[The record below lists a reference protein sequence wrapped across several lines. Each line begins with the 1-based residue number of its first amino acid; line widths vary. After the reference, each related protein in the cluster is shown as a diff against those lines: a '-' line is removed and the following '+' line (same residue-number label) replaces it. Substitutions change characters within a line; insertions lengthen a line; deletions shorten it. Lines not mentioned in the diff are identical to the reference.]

1 MTALEQLNAYLRRL
15 EWRLRFFA
23 ASRGAAIVAAL
34 ALALTVLLVAISNR
48 YAFAQNVVL
57 PLRVI
62 LFVALALAVS
72 FLLAWP
78 LLKLNRRRVTRL
90 VERRAPEFQQ
100 RLLTLTERQK
110 AGDPWSEVLAEDALR
125 IASLQG
131 PEQISSS
138 RSLFGALG
146 SGILAALILLWLIAA
161 GPGYWGY
168 GASLLWTGSASAS
181 KRPLYDIT
189 VQPGNKTVR
198 RKSDQLVTAQ
208 LFGFSARSVTL
219 HVKYGNALKWDETP
233 MQPKTSG
240 DGYRFL
246 FAGLSDAVEYYVQ
259 ADRARSRHFTINV
272 KDLPNVKR
280 VRVALKYPAGL
291 GLRNVMLDPGGDIRA
306 VNGTEAE
313 ISVLTD
319 RPLEQGALMM
329 DGGKRI
335 DLKRG
340 EGNWLS
346 ARLTIEKDGAYH
358 VAALDNGETV
368 RISDDYFIEAKKD
381 EPPIVKLLK
390 PGRDPH
396 VSPIEEVPVTV
407 EAADDFG
414 VQALELHYS
423 VNGGPEKT
431 LPLLKAKGTKE
442 AQGTTTIA
450 FEDLKVVPG
459 DVVSMYATAR
469 DAHTKAQSEMIFAQA
484 EPFDFKFSQSQQMGG
499 GGGGMGNQSSDISQ
513 RQKQVIAATFNELR
527 DKGKERG
534 ALAEDAKLLS
544 DLQGKLSEQA
554 MTLAQRMASRELGSA
569 GSEFAQFSK
578 LMTDASGDMAVAVEQ
593 LKPGKWSDAL
603 PPEQKALGSL
613 MRAEALFRDIQV
625 AFGQQNGGGGG
636 GGGAQRDL
644 ARMFDLELDT
654 SKNQYETGQQAS
666 AQQQQQDVQ
675 KALDE
680 AYQRLQALARR
691 QEELAAQS
699 PQQQQQFEQ
708 RWEEE
713 QLRREAEELRKQM
726 QQLAQNSQQNQSQAG
741 GSSQQQ
747 QGQQQRSSSQQS
759 GQQSG
764 SSSSGSQS
772 ASSSSS
778 GSAGDQSKRARQEQQ
793 QMAETMKRADSALQ
807 RAEEEM
813 RKAVSDRDASAR
825 QRAASQLREAQGL
838 INGMMS
844 GQAGNSLSDMA
855 NRAQEIANAQK
866 ELADRMKG
874 MYGEGSSR
882 SRQRYSQPPSQAGGE
897 QMPEMRDPNS
907 TRFGYGFQRRYGL
920 DEMRPT
926 RTPTAEEKS
935 LAGEKEKLAAELQGL
950 QQQMQQQA
958 QAMTGTRPD
967 ASAKLSRALSEAES
981 KELALRLQKD
991 ADWIKQGYGDRNVGM
1006 ENSVTAGL
1014 QQLSRDLHDVRSAMN
1029 KPGSQVP
1036 GHEND
1041 KTAQALAEVRQLR
1054 EELNRRSAEADL
1066 QRGSPGQQQSGG
1078 ENQAGQ
1084 PGGQQ
1089 SGREGSYSPRGG
1101 AAASGLDREGVQ
1113 SAISQLRGLRAQVDP
1128 HDRALSG
1135 YIDGA
1140 LGNLQHLT
1148 GAQAG
1153 LLDARIGQDALLSLQ
1168 RLEVELNK
1176 RVTQQES
1183 GGTRTGAREESPE
1196 KYRDAVA
1203 GYFKKLSQ
1211 GK

>member
-15 EWRLRFFA
+15 EWRLRFFV
-23 ASRGAAIVAAL
+23 ASRGAAVIAAL
-34 ALALTVLLVAISNR
+34 ALMLTLVLVAISNR

-57 PLRVI
+57 PLRI
-62 LFVALALAVS
+62 TLFVVLALAVS
-72 FLLAWP
+72 FTLARP

-90 VERRAPEFQQ
+90 IEQRAPEFQQ
-100 RLLTLTERQK
+100 RLLTLDERQK

-125 IASLQG
+125 IAG
-131 PEQISSS
+131 AHRPEQISSS
-138 RSLFGALG
+138 RSLWGTLG
-146 SGILAALILLWLIAA
+146 SGAVAAVILLWLIAA

-168 GASLLWTGSASAS
+168 GASLLWTGSAPAN
-181 KRPLYDIT
+181 KRPIYDIT
-189 VQPGNKTVR
+189 VQPGNKTIR

-208 LFGFSARSVTL
+208 LFGFSARNVTL
-219 HVKYGNALKWDETP
+219 HVKYGNAPKWDETP
-233 MQPKTSG
+233 MQPKASG

-246 FAGLSDAVEYYVQ
+246 FAGLSDEVEYYVQ
-259 ADRARSRHFTINV
+259 ADRARSRHFTIHV
-272 KDLPNVKR
+272 KDLPIVKR

-291 GLRNVMLDPGGDIRA
+291 GLQNAVFDPGGDIRA

-319 RPLEQGALMM
+319 RPLEQGVIML
-329 DGGKRI
+329 DGGKKI
-335 DLKRG
+335 ELKPG

-346 ARLTIEKDGAYH
+346 ARLPIEKDGAYH
-358 VAALDNGETV
+358 VAAIDNGEAV

-381 EPPIVKLLK
+381 EPPTVKLLK
-390 PGRDPH
+390 PGHDPK

-407 EAADDFG
+407 DAADDFG

-423 VNGGPEKT
+423 VNGGPEKV
-431 LPLLKAKGTKE
+431 LPLLKSKGVKE

-469 DAHTKAQSEMIFAQA
+469 DAHSKAQSEIIFAQA
-484 EPFDFKFSQSQQMGG
+484 EPFDFKFTQSQQMGG
-499 GGGGMGNQSSDISQ
+499 GGMGMGNQSSDISQ
-513 RQKQVIAATFNELR
+513 RQKQIIAATFNELR
-527 DKGKERG
+527 DKSQNRA
-534 ALAEDAKLLS
+534 ALVEDAKFLS

-593 LKPGKWSDAL
+593 LKPGKWNDAL

-613 MRAEALFRDIQV
+613 LRAEALFRNIQV
-625 AFGQQNGGGGG
+625 AFGQQGGGGG
-636 GGGAQRDL
+636 SSGAQRDL

-675 KALDE
+675 KALDD

-691 QEELAAQS
+691 QEELASQN
-699 PQQQQQFEQ
+699 PQQQQAFEQ

-726 QQLAQNSQQNQSQAG
+726 QQLAQNASQS
-741 GSSQQQ
+741 GSSSPQQ
-747 QGQQQRSSSQQS
+747 QGQQKASSQGSSSSSGQS
-759 GQQSG
+759 GQQQ
-764 SSSSGSQS
+764 GSQS
-772 ASSSSS
+772 ASNSSSSSS
-778 GSAGDQSKRARQEQQ
+778 GQRNAQEQR
-793 QMAETMKRADSALQ
+793 QMAETMKRADNALQ
-807 RAEEEM
+807 RAENEM

-825 QRAASQLREAQGL
+825 QRAASELREAQAL
-838 INGMMS
+838 MNRMMS
-844 GQAGNSLSDMA
+844 GQAGSSVSDMA
-855 NRAQEIANAQK
+855 NRAEEMAKAQK

-874 MYGEGSSR
+874 MYGEGTFR
-882 SRQRYSQPPSQAGGE
+882 SRQRYSASSQPGE
-897 QMPEMRDPNS
+897 GMPEMRDPNS

-920 DEMRPT
+920 DEMRPA
-926 RTPTAEEKS
+926 RSATAEEKE
-935 LAGEKEKLAAELQGL
+935 LANEKEKLASELGRL
-950 QQQMQQQA
+950 QEQMQQQA
-958 QAMTGTRPD
+958 QGMSGSRPD

-991 ADWIKQGYGDRNVGM
+991 ADWIRQGYGDRNVGM
-1006 ENSVTAGL
+1006 EDSVTAGL
-1014 QQLSRDLHDVRSAMN
+1014 QQLSRDLRDVQGAMN
-1029 KPGSQVP
+1029 KPGAP
-1036 GHEND
+1036 NTGRGTD

-1054 EELNRRSAEADL
+1054 EELDRRAAEKL
-1066 QRGSPGQQQSGG
+1066 SRGGQESGG
-1078 ENQAGQ
+1078 ENESSQSS
-1084 PGGQQ
+1084 GQQ
-1089 SGREGSYSPRGG
+1089 NAQSGAYSPQGG
-1101 AAASGLDREGVQ
+1101 ASPAGIDREGVQ
-1113 SAISQLRGLRAQVDP
+1113 SAISQLRGLRTQVDP
-1128 HDRALSG
+1128 HDRALLG

-1140 LGNLQHLT
+1140 LGTMQHLT

-1153 LLDARIGQDALLSLQ
+1153 LLDARISQDAFLNLQ
-1168 RLEVELNK
+1168 RLEVELSK
-1176 RVTQQES
+1176 RVAQHEA

-1211 GK
+1211 AK

>member
-23 ASRGAAIVAAL
+23 ASRGAAIVAGL
-34 ALALTVLLVAISNR
+34 ALALTVLLVSISNR

-57 PLRVI
+57 PLRI
-62 LFVALALAVS
+62 TLFVALALAVS
-72 FLLAWP
+72 FTLAWP

-90 VERRAPEFQQ
+90 VEQRAPRFQE

-125 IASLQG
+125 IAEEHQ

-146 SGILAALILLWLIAA
+146 SGVLAAVILLWLIAA

-168 GASLLWTGSASAS
+168 GASLLWTGNAPVS
-181 KRPLYDIT
+181 KRPIYDIT
-189 VQPGNKTVR
+189 VQPGDKTIR

-208 LFGFSARSVTL
+208 LFGFSAHNVTL
-219 HVKYGNALKWDETP
+219 HVKYGNAPKWDETP
-233 MQPKTSG
+233 MQPKASG

-259 ADRARSRHFTINV
+259 ADRAQSRHFTIHV
-272 KDLPNVKR
+272 KDLPNIKR

-291 GLRNVMLDPGGDIRA
+291 GLQNVVLDPGGDIRA

-319 RPLEQGALMM
+319 RPLEQGALMI

-335 DLKRG
+335 NLKAG

-346 ARLTIEKDGAYH
+346 ARLPIEKDGAYH
-358 VAALDNGETV
+358 VAAIDNGEAV

-381 EPPIVKLLK
+381 EPPTVKLLK
-390 PGRDPH
+390 PGHDPK

-407 EAADDFG
+407 DAADDFG
-414 VQALELHYS
+414 VQGLELHYS
-423 VNGGPEKT
+423 VNGGTEKV
-431 LPLLKAKGTKE
+431 LPLLKSKGAKE
-442 AQGTTTIA
+442 AQGSVNIA

-469 DAHTKAQSEMIFAQA
+469 DAHSKAQSEIIFAQA

-513 RQKQVIAATFNELR
+513 RQKQIIAATFNELK
-527 DKGKERG
+527 DKGKNRA
-534 ALAEDAKLLS
+534 ALSEDAKFLS
-544 DLQGKLSEQA
+544 ELQGKLSEQA
-554 MTLAQRMASRELGSA
+554 MTMAQRMASRELGSA

-593 LKPGKWSDAL
+593 LKPGKWNDAL

-613 MRAEALFRDIQV
+613 LRAEALFRNIQV

-636 GGGAQRDL
+636 GSGAQRDL

-654 SKNQYETGQQAS
+654 SKNQYETGQSAS
-666 AQQQQQDVQ
+666 AQQQQQQDIQ

-691 QEELAAQS
+691 QEELAAQN
-699 PQQQQQFEQ
+699 PKQQQAFEQ

-726 QQLAQNSQQNQSQAG
+726 QQLAQNSQ
-741 GSSQQQ
+741 
-747 QGQQQRSSSQQS
+747 SSS
-759 GQQSG
+759 QSG
-764 SSSSGSQS
+764 SSSPQQGQQKSSSQGNGSSSGQSGQQGSQS
-772 ASSSSS
+772 ASNPS
-778 GSAGDQSKRARQEQQ
+778 GVSGQRSAQEQR

-807 RAEEEM
+807 RAEDEM

-838 INGMMS
+838 INRMMS
-844 GQAGNSLSDMA
+844 GQAGSSMSDMA
-855 NRAQEIANAQK
+855 NRAEEIANAQK
-866 ELADRMKG
+866 ELANRMKE
-874 MYGEGSSR
+874 MYGEGSFR
-882 SRQRYSQPPSQAGGE
+882 SRQRYSASGRPGE
-897 QMPEMRDPNS
+897 QMPEMRDPTS

-920 DEMRPT
+920 DEMRPS
-926 RTPTAEEKS
+926 RSATPEEKA
-935 LAGEKEKLAAELQGL
+935 LAGEKEKLASELGRL
-950 QQQMQQQA
+950 QEQIQQQA
-958 QAMTGTRPD
+958 QGMSGSRPD

-991 ADWIKQGYGDRNVGM
+991 AEWMRQGYGDRNVGM
-1006 ENSVTAGL
+1006 EDSVTAGL
-1014 QQLSRDLHDVRSAMN
+1014 QQLSRDLRDVQEAMN
-1029 KPGSQVP
+1029 RPGSP
-1036 GHEND
+1036 ATGRGND

-1054 EELNRRSAEADL
+1054 EELDRRAAETL
-1066 QRGSPGQQQSGG
+1066 QRGGQESR
-1078 ENQAGQ
+1078 E
-1084 PGGQQ
+1084 GQQ
-1089 SGREGSYSPRGG
+1089 SEGGRTRGMG
-1101 AAASGLDREGVQ
+1101 CIVRMEELF
-1113 SAISQLRGLRAQVDP
+1113 LRVLIGKERRA
-1128 HDRALSG
+1128 R
-1135 YIDGA
+1135 
-1140 LGNLQHLT
+1140 LT
-1148 GAQAG
+1148 SCAG
-1153 LLDARIGQDALLSLQ
+1153 CGRKLIRMIERCPVILMARLVPCSI
-1168 RLEVELNK
+1168 
-1176 RVTQQES
+1176 
-1183 GGTRTGAREESPE
+1183 
-1196 KYRDAVA
+1196 
-1203 GYFKKLSQ
+1203 
-1211 GK
+1211 

>member
-48 YAFAQNVVL
+48 YAFAQGVVL
-57 PLRVI
+57 PLRVT

-90 VERRAPEFQQ
+90 VEGRAPEFQE

-125 IASLQG
+125 IARAHQ
-131 PEQISSS
+131 PEQISSN

-146 SGILAALILLWLIAA
+146 SGALAALILLWLIAA

-168 GASLLWTGSASAS
+168 GASLLWTGSAPAS
-181 KRPLYDIT
+181 KRPIYDIT
-189 VQPGNKTVR
+189 VQPGNKTIR
-198 RKSDQLVTAQ
+198 RKSDQLVTAR
-208 LFGFSARSVTL
+208 LFGFSARNVAL
-219 HVKYGNALKWDETP
+219 HVKYGNAPKWDEAV
-233 MQPKTSG
+233 MQPQGSG
-240 DGYRFL
+240 DSYRFL
-246 FAGLSDAVEYYVQ
+246 FAGLSDEVEYYVQ
-259 ADRARSRHFTINV
+259 ADRAQSRHFTIHV
-272 KDLPNVKR
+272 KDLPGVKR

-291 GLRNVMLDPGGDIRA
+291 GLQNVVLDPGGDIRA

-319 RPLEQGALMM
+319 RPLEQGALMI

-335 DLKRG
+335 DLKPG

-346 ARLTIEKDGAYH
+346 ARLPIEKDGAYH
-358 VAALDNGETV
+358 IAAIDNGEAV

-381 EPPIVKLLK
+381 EPPTVKLLK
-390 PGRDPH
+390 PGHDPK

-407 EAADDFG
+407 DAADDFG
-414 VQALELHYS
+414 IQSLELHYS
-423 VNGGPEKT
+423 VNGGPEKV
-431 LPLLKAKGTKE
+431 LPLLKSKGAKET
-442 AQGTTTIA
+442 QGTTTIA

-469 DAHTKAQSEMIFAQA
+469 DANSKAQSEIVFAQA
-484 EPFDFKFSQSQQMGG
+484 EPFDFKFSQSQQTGG

-513 RQKQVIAATFNELR
+513 RQKQIIAATFNELK
-527 DKGKERG
+527 DKSKPRA
-534 ALAEDAKLLS
+534 ALTEEAKFLS

-554 MTLAQRMASRELGSA
+554 MTLAQRMANRELGAA

-593 LKPGKWSDAL
+593 LKPGKWNDAL

-613 MRAEALFRDIQV
+613 LRAEALFRNIQV

-636 GGGAQRDL
+636 GSGAQRDL

-654 SKNQYETGQQAS
+654 SKNQYETGQNAS
-666 AQQQQQDVQ
+666 AQQQQQDMQ

-691 QEELAAQS
+691 QEELASQN
-699 PQQQQQFEQ
+699 PQQQQAFEQ

-726 QQLAQNSQQNQSQAG
+726 QQLAQNSQNQPQS
-741 GSSQQQ
+741 GSPSSQ
-747 QGQQQRSSSQQS
+747 QGQQKSSSQGSSSSSSSSQS
-759 GQQSG
+759 GQQG
-764 SSSSGSQS
+764 SSQS
-772 ASSSSS
+772 ASNSS
-778 GSAGDQSKRARQEQQ
+778 GASGQRSAGEQR
-793 QMAETMKRADSALQ
+793 QMAETMKRADNALQ
-807 RAEEEM
+807 RAEDEM

-825 QRAASQLREAQGL
+825 QRAASDLREAQGM
-838 INGMMS
+838 INRMMS
-844 GQAGNSLSDMA
+844 GQAGSSMSEMA
-855 NRAQEIANAQK
+855 NRADEIANAQK
-866 ELADRMKG
+866 ELANRMKE
-874 MYGEGSSR
+874 MYGEGGFR
-882 SRQRYSQPPSQAGGE
+882 SRQRYSASGQSGE
-897 QMPEMRDPNS
+897 SMPEMRDPTS
-907 TRFGYGFQRRYGL
+907 TRFGYGFQRRYGM
-920 DEMRPT
+920 DEMHPSRSA
-926 RTPTAEEKS
+926 TPEEKS
-935 LAGEKEKLAAELQGL
+935 LAGEKERLASELRRL
-950 QQQMQQQA
+950 QEQMQQQA
-958 QAMTGTRPD
+958 QGMSGSRPD

-991 ADWIKQGYGDRNVGM
+991 AEWMRGGYGDRNVGM
-1006 ENSVTAGL
+1006 EDSVTAGL
-1014 QQLSRDLHDVRSAMN
+1014 QQLSRDLHDVQGTMN
-1029 KPGSQVP
+1029 KPGSPAAGQ
-1036 GHEND
+1036 GSD

-1054 EELNRRSAEADL
+1054 EELDRRAAETL
-1066 QRGSPGQQQSGG
+1066 QRGGEGNSSGG
-1078 ENQAGQ
+1078 NESGQ
-1084 PGGQQ
+1084 SKGQEGTRDGAYSQQGG
-1089 SGREGSYSPRGG
+1089 SGTV
-1101 AAASGLDREGVQ
+1101 GLDREGAQ
-1113 SAISQLRGLRAQVDP
+1113 SAMSQLRGLRAQVDP
-1128 HDRALSG
+1128 HDRALLG

-1140 LGNLQHLT
+1140 LGTMQHLT
-1148 GAQAG
+1148 GAQTG
-1153 LLDARIGQDALLSLQ
+1153 LLDARINRDAFLSLQ

-1176 RVTQQES
+1176 RVAQQEA

-1211 GK
+1211 AK